1 MYDPHVTPDN
11 INETVSLYFADWT
24 EQFYC
29 VACNDYGYYQ
39 SEIFSLA
46 RTSIDDVQN
55 STFKINIENNGIEVR
70 NNNQFD
76 CSIYDI
82 RGTLLESVNNVND
95 FSKGLSKGVYIL
107 KMYDKVSS
115 KKETRKIIIK

>member
-1 MYDPHVTPDN
+1 M
-11 INETVSLYFADWT
+11 
-24 EQFYC
+24 
-29 VACNDYGYYQ
+29 
-39 SEIFSLA
+39 
-46 RTSIDDVQN
+46 QN
-55 STFKINIENNGIEVR
+55 STFKVNIENNGVEVR
-70 NNNQFD
+70 NNNLFD

-115 KKETRKIIIK
+115 KK

>member
-1 MYDPHVTPDN
+1 MIPNVTPDN

-46 RTSIDDVQN
+46 RTSIDDVQD
-55 STFKINIENNGIEVR
+55 STFKVNIENNGIEVR
-70 NNNQFD
+70 NNNLFD

-82 RGTLLESVNNVND
+82 RGTSLESVNNVND
-95 FSKGLSKGVYIL
+95 FSKGLSKGVYIIRC
-107 KMYDKVSS
+107 M
-115 KKETRKIIIK
+115 IKSQVKSNS